1 MFVDEKELLKAIEKG
16 ESEILEFKPSLSDL
30 NRIVEVVCSFSNK
43 TGGTVL
49 IGVDDK
55 KNLKPAE
62 RILGVQIGKDA
73 LEKIANKIT
82 DNSDFPLYPTISI
95 EKTADKN
102 IIKIDIKESK
112 NKPHT
117 AFHRPFT
124 RVGDITKLMDRTEY
138 ERLLLERKKADY
150 DIQPVEEANYNDISQ
165 DAVNEYKR
173 KYEIINEKK
182 IYASNEELL
191 KTLHCVDKCL
201 KPTVAGIL
209 LFGKEPQKFLIKSYT
224 TIVRYPDVKVT
235 DRHID
240 SKDFYGNLFDQ
251 VNEAD
256 KYIREHMQVVSKI
269 PKFGLKRKDIPVY
282 PYFAI
287 RELIVNAVAHRDY
300 SLYGSRILISMF
312 KDRIEF
318 FSPGSFPK
326 GITPENIVNAQFSRN
341 PVIARV
347 FHDVKYIEEYGN
359 GIDRLLEEV
368 KNHPLKPRMPEF
380 ADIKSA
386 VIATLYKPD
395 VRKFEME
402 AFDLNERQ
410 KKAIEYIKQY
420 GKIDNKEYQTF
431 CRTTKPTATR
441 DLQELIEKNILTKIG
456 KKGRGT
462 YYMMS
467 QL

>member
-1 MFVDEKELLKAIEKG
+1 MIETSGKKISAVKSCEDSNIVPPLFNFNKIRDYANKKG
-16 ESEILEFKPSLSDL
+16 GSI
-30 NRIVEVVCSFSNK
+30 
-43 TGGTVL
+43 L

-55 KNLKPAE
+55 KNIGIVD
-62 RILGVQIGKDA
+62 RILGIQIGKDT

-82 DNSDFPLYPTISI
+82 GNTDFPLYPTISI
-95 EKTADKN
+95 EKIGDKN
-102 IIKIDIKESK
+102 IIKIDIKESN

-138 ERLLLERKKADY
+138 EGLLLERKKVDY

-165 DAVNEYKR
+165 EAVNEYKR
-173 KYEIINEKK
+173 KYELVNEKK

-191 KTLHCVDKCL
+191 KTLHCVDKNL

-209 LFGKEPQKFLIKSYT
+209 LFGKEPQKFLIKGYIT
-224 TIVRYPDVKVT
+224 VVRYPDIKVT

-251 VNEAD
+251 ADEAD
-256 KYIREHMQVVSKI
+256 RYIREHIEVVSKI
-269 PKFGLKRKDIPVY
+269 PKFGLKRKDTPAY

-341 PVIARV
+341 PIIARV
-347 FHDVKYIEEYGN
+347 FHDVAYIEEYGN

-368 KNHPLKPRMPEF
+368 RNHPLKPKMPKF

-386 VIATLYKPD
+386 VIVTLYKPD
-395 VRKFEME
+395 IKKFEME
-402 AFDLNERQ
+402 ALDLNERQ
-410 KKAIEYIKQY
+410 KKALQY
-420 GKIDNKEYQTF
+420 VKEKGRIDNKTYTHEYNVSSA
-431 CRTTKPTATR
+431 TAKR
-441 DLQELIEKNILTKIG
+441 ELQDMVNKNILKEI
-456 KKGRGT
+456 GRGRST
-462 YYMMS
+462 YYI
-467 QL
+467 LT